1 MITLK
6 TKYGNKLRILI
17 TDTYEINT
25 EDVYEDFSSDKK
37 LFDFSN
43 YSNKSKYYNDSNT
56 IVIGK
61 MNHYTSGVTIEKFV
75 GLKPKMFSLFVDN
88 NSEHKKAKGMNRNV
102 VEKITHNE
110 YKDALLNNKC

>member
-17 TDTYEINT
+17 TGTYEINT
-25 EDVYEDFSSDKK
+25 EDVYEDFRSDKK

-61 MNHYTSGVTIEKFV
+61 MNDYTSGVAIENLLDWSQKCFR
-75 GLKPKMFSLFVDN
+75 FS
-88 NSEHKKAKGMNRNV
+88 
-102 VEKITHNE
+102 
-110 YKDALLNNKC
+110 